1 MKHINKAIAIC
12 LLSIPLSMA
21 VQAAEHEMGQMG
33 GGMQGMQGMGQ
44 HAGMGQHEGMQGAG
58 QGMQHGGMGGMGG
71 MHGDMMDMSPEHLKE
86 MQAHMLIMHDLS
98 NKILAEKDPAKQQ
111 ALKDQQL
118 LIMKAHIADRMAKHH
133 KMQMPHPA
141 PEKK

>member
-12 LLSIPLSMA
+12 LLSMPLSMA
-21 VQAAEHEMGQMG
+21 AQAAEHEMGQMG

-44 HAGMGQHEGMQGAG
+44 HAGMGQHEGMQ
-58 QGMQHGGMGGMGG
+58 HGGMGG

-86 MQAHMLIMHDLS
+86 MQAHMLLMHDLS

-118 LIMKAHIADRMAKHH
+118 LVMKAHIADRMAKHH